1 MQMKMGMEIPGRSG
15 RWSVLRSSPG
25 RRLRLW
31 LGLLACGP
39 GLAFATCDTVAF
51 SSSGV
56 DMGRKGYTSLPRA
69 DIAGYKLVGA
79 RGVTL
84 RAVCDDTPDTRQIRV
99 DALVADDT
107 PGLVRWSSTAAR
119 AGDIGAARMV
129 VQQATAGGHE
139 VPMTFTPVGGT
150 TSTITPGPLTLAG
163 AGMLVL
169 DLRAVPRDTDAR
181 KNVLVNLQIQTM
193 VKSSGFAPSAET
205 PFRLDLGMTVP

>member
-150 TSTITPGPLTLAG
+150 T
-163 AGMLVL
+163 
-169 DLRAVPRDTDAR
+169 DAR
-181 KNVLVNLQIQTM
+181 KNVLVNLQIQTL

>member
-1 MQMKMGMEIPGRSG
+1 MQMKMEMEIPGRSG

-39 GLAFATCDTVAF
+39 GLAFATC
-51 SSSGV
+51 
-56 DMGRKGYTSLPRA
+56 RKGYTSLPRA

-181 KNVLVNLQIQTM
+181 KNVLVNLQIQTL